1 MQQFNDY
8 VGAEVFQI
16 LDENKTTGHMKVRGV
31 FQRSDVK
38 NGNGRV
44 YSEQL
49 WNRVLGEGAL
59 KQTLGSRLM
68 LGEVEH
74 PSDGMTNLSRVSHV
88 ITSLNKSSGKVV
100 GEAEVLNTPSG
111 KILQE
116 LFRAKVP
123 VGISSR
129 GKGTSYSKGG
139 VEYVNERDY
148 ILDTF
153 DFVYKPSTPGAYTS
167 IAESL
172 DNPFK
177 PDSSMKDR
185 TLELKRTEVKV
196 ADILKE
202 STSAN
207 LNQLRRFR
215 DQLVEADA
223 AIDSISM
230 QTSEDEVT
238 SYCSTLTEQVESARK
253 NVDAR
258 LDEHYRSDAPTRT
271 SHVHAYAESV
281 KHNEFSDSP
290 SNDAG
295 TLTEAVERAGYWQ
308 GRADT
313 LQRDFSAS
321 VELCEAIKEENDQRA
336 TQIESLTAELEES
349 QVKLAKAESF
359 IEAVVSKSEK
369 AKMVKRV
376 REAIEVNPKLARFKG
391 ILLRESTSK
400 KLEATISHL
409 EEAVGR
415 PPELTPVIAE
425 GLNEEE
431 SMTGSKNK
439 SLPDGNAAPKD
450 RSDYDHAG
458 DKGMVKGGKM
468 EDDDEEDEEGGE
480 MSPEDDMDFGSGE
493 DDDVEIDGDEEEPEM
508 DFGDEEGGE
517 APDMDGE
524 EEPDMGDEEGGEGE
538 PEMDFGSDDDEEDE
552 GDEEEA
558 DFNFGD
564 DEEEPEEEG
573 DDDMDF
579 GSDDDEEDDDEEED
593 YESEDDF
600 DFGEDDEEDEE
611 DEDDEED
618 DKDEDYEDRRKSQEE
633 LPESVQDFNGSDSFF
648 EDSKPE
654 ASSNGVLNEN
664 VTDRTLGVTRRMI
677 NRHSNW
683 K

>member
-1 MQQFNDY
+1 MKQFNDY

-38 NGNGRV
+38 NGNGRI

-88 ITSLNKSSGKVV
+88 ITSLDKSSGKVV

-172 DNPFK
+172 DKPFK

-185 TLELKRTEVKV
+185 TLELKRTEVRL

-202 STSAN
+202 SSSAN
-207 LNQLRRFR
+207 LTQLRRFR
-215 DQLVEADA
+215 DQLVEAEA
-223 AIDSISM
+223 AIDSINM
-230 QTSEDEVT
+230 QTDNDESTT
-238 SYCSTLTEQVESARK
+238 SYCSTLTEQVESARTS
-253 NVDAR
+253 VDTR
-258 LDEHYRSDAPTRT
+258 LDEHYRSSEPARV
-271 SHVHAYAESV
+271 SHAQAYAESV
-281 KHNEFSDSP
+281 QDKNFSNASSD
-290 SNDAG
+290 NAEA
-295 TLTEAVERAGYWQ
+295 LTEHVNRAEYWEN
-308 GRADT
+308 RADR
-313 LQRDFSAS
+313 LKRDFGAS
-321 VELCEAIKEENDQRA
+321 VELCEAIKAESDQRA
-336 TQIESLTAELEES
+336 AQIESLTAELEES
-349 QVKLAKAESF
+349 QTKLVKAESF

-369 AKMVKRV
+369 AKMVKRI
-376 REAIEVNPKLARFKG
+376 REAIAANDALARFQG
-391 ILLRESTSK
+391 ILLREPTPK
-400 KLEATISHL
+400 KLEATIRHL
-409 EEAVGR
+409 EEAIGR

-425 GLNEEE
+425 GLEEEE

-439 SLPDGNAAPKD
+439 SLPDGNAALKD

-468 EDDDEEDEEGGE
+468 EDDDEEDDEYGGE
-480 MSPEDDMDFGSGE
+480 ESPEDDMDFGS
-493 DDDVEIDGDEEEPEM
+493 DDGDDGDVEIEGDEESPEMDFGDEEGGEEEPDMGGDEEEPEM
-508 DFGDEEGGE
+508 DFGDEE
-517 APDMDGE
+517 PE
-524 EEPDMGDEEGGEGE
+524 EEGD
-538 PEMDFGSDDDEEDE
+538 D
-552 GDEEEA
+552 EEA

-573 DDDMDF
+573 DDDMPFGDEEDDEEEDEEYESDDDDFDF
-579 GSDDDEEDDDEEED
+579 GEGDDEEDEEDDDEE
-593 YESEDDF
+593 
-600 DFGEDDEEDEE
+600 DDE
-611 DEDDEED
+611 
-618 DKDEDYEDRRKSQEE
+618 DEDYEDRRKSQDD
-633 LPESVQDFNGSDSFF
+633 LPEHAADFSNSDTFF
-648 EDSKPE
+648 EDADSDT
-654 ASSNGVLNEN
+654 SGGTLNEN
-664 VTDRTLGVTRRMI
+664 VKDRTLGVTRRI
-677 NRHSNW
+677 LNKRGNW